1 MLAEWGLER
10 VVRNFL
16 RKETV
21 RLNEQA
27 YVLNAVEL
35 KLADYKKSFITMG
48 PKYSEEYEYVEER
61 LERLEELR
69 ADIKGH

>member
-1 MLAEWGLER
+1 M
-10 VVRNFL
+10 VNS
-16 RKETV
+16 
-21 RLNEQA
+21 
-27 YVLNAVEL
+27 VEL

-69 ADIKGH
+69 ADIKGHI